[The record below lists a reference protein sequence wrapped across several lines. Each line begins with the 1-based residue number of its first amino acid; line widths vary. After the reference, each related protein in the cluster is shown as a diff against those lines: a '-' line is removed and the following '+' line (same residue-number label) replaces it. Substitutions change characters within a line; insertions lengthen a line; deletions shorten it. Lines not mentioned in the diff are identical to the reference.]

1 MNNDVGRLLREHD
14 PAAGREL
21 HDLDRAAMRSR
32 IVARADAPTHAR
44 PLPRW
49 ALAAASTALV
59 AFFVWTEVRV
69 PEPPPAAP
77 LGPPT
82 RILLTAPE
90 GTRIVWFVGTPDAK
104 ELGS

>member
-1 MNNDVGRLLREHD
+1 MSDDIGRLLRDND
-14 PAAGREL
+14 PAAGREMNPL
-21 HDLDRAAMRSR
+21 ERAAMRAR
-32 IVARADAPTHAR
+32 IVAAADRPAAGR

-49 ALAAASTALV
+49 ALVAASAALV
-59 AFFVWTEVRV
+59 GFFCWTEVRV
-69 PEPPPAAP
+69 PPPPQAASA
-77 LGPPT
+77 PPT

>member
-1 MNNDVGRLLREHD
+1 MKNDIGRLLRDHD

-21 HDLDRAAMRSR
+21 NPLERTAMRAR
-32 IVARADAPTHAR
+32 IVTLAERPAVSRPT
-44 PLPRW
+44 PRW
-49 ALAAASTALV
+49 VLAAASAALV
-59 AFFVWTEVRV
+59 VLFVWTEVRL
-69 PEPPPAAP
+69 PETPSAASS
-77 LGPPT
+77 GPPT